1 MSDENNNENPFQ
13 DFDPYDCLME
23 LSRQNII
30 LAQEMQLIKTNQQQ
44 LAFAF
49 NENNNRLNAQ
59 GQLIALIQQRIFKH
73 TLGDHNEEETG
84 RPTR

>member
-23 LSRQNII
+23 LARQNKA

-44 LAFAF
+44 LAYAF

-59 GQLIALIQQRIFKH
+59 GRLIALIQQRIFKH
-73 TLGDHNEEETG
+73 TLGDQDEEKNS